1 MCSPACGLLYF
12 SLAGLLKGHP
22 AECQTE
28 IQENV
33 KARKFQR
40 TMMRT
45 DVVKVKIKWVSFRQ
59 NIPSGLWEVLLCQ
72 TCIRV
77 FSDDGSSVWQQIN

>member
-45 DVVKVKIKWVSFRQ
+45 DVVKVKIK
-59 NIPSGLWEVLLCQ
+59 
-72 TCIRV
+72 
-77 FSDDGSSVWQQIN
+77 